1 MTVETTELSLPSRI
15 DTIATAAAAVAEFV
29 GRSGIS
35 DDAAFGIDM
44 AVREAVTNAV
54 LHGNR
59 QDEEKTVDI
68 ILKSSPDAVEI
79 SVHDQGPG
87 FQPGRSPRSNSP
99 REHLKSL
106 RPWHLFHAQFYG
118 RSRLVDQTRRWYNGA
133 HAQAT
138 LIRNCIKEISEMAE
152 LNINERQAGDVT
164 VLDMSGKITIGEGSV
179 ALRTAIRRLLEE
191 GKKRI
196 LLNLAG
202 VGYIDSS
209 GIGEL
214 VSSYTAIN
222 KEGGQLKL
230 LNLTQKL
237 QDLLTITK
245 LLTVFDV
252 YENEAE
258 ALNSFK

>member
-1 MTVETTELSLPSRI
+1 
-15 DTIATAAAAVAEFV
+15 
-29 GRSGIS
+29 
-35 DDAAFGIDM
+35 
-44 AVREAVTNAV
+44 
-54 LHGNR
+54 
-59 QDEEKTVDI
+59 
-68 ILKSSPDAVEI
+68 
-79 SVHDQGPG
+79 
-87 FQPGRSPRSNSP
+87 
-99 REHLKSL
+99 
-106 RPWHLFHAQFYG
+106 
-118 RSRLVDQTRRWYNGA
+118 
-133 HAQAT
+133 
-138 LIRNCIKEISEMAE
+138 MAE

-179 ALRTAIRRLLEE
+179 ALRTAIRRVLEE
-191 GKKRI
+191 GKRRI

-202 VGYIDSS
+202 VSYIDSS

-222 KEGGQLKL
+222 KDGGQLKL

-237 QDLLTITK
+237 QDLLAITK